1 MLNPDSRRPSLR
13 LNNTLTRTKE
23 LFSPREDNSVKMFTC
38 GPSVYRRPHLGNYRT
53 FLFED
58 VLQRYLEYLGY
69 RVHRVINFT
78 DVEDKAI
85 AEAKEKSLSVRE
97 LVDPVEEK
105 FFEESSRLRIQL
117 PGLIHRASTNVQ
129 EAARLVQRLMDE
141 GYAYRHQ
148 GDIFFD
154 PLKFEGFGKLF
165 GLDMS
170 RWPKKKVRFRKD
182 TYPGQRWNLGDFIL
196 WHGSAKVGEPAWDTS
211 IGRGRPSWNIQDP
224 AIIAEY
230 LGFEIDVACGG
241 VDNLFRHHD
250 YTIAVMEAL
259 SKRTFSRFWLHGE
272 HLLVDGAKMSK
283 SKGNIVYIE
292 DFTKNGYR
300 PEHLRFF
307 LIYGHYRSRK
317 NLTGKGLEGAAKKL
331 DDFRGL
337 VDILSAGIE
346 EPDSLPEETT
356 CPEATSL
363 LDVFEN
369 AMNDDLDVRGAFDGL
384 LEEVSGLADA
394 ARRGALEPVRRRLV
408 LGSLRRIDQV
418 LGVVFPSEK

>member
-1 MLNPDSRRPSLR
+1 M
-13 LNNTLTRTKE
+13 
-23 LFSPREDNSVKMFTC
+23 
-38 GPSVYRRPHLGNYRT
+38 
-53 FLFED
+53 
-58 VLQRYLEYLGY
+58 
-69 RVHRVINFT
+69 
-78 DVEDKAI
+78 
-85 AEAKEKSLSVRE
+85 
-97 LVDPVEEK
+97 
-105 FFEESSRLRIQL
+105 
-117 PGLIHRASTNVQ
+117 
-129 EAARLVQRLMDE
+129 
-141 GYAYRHQ
+141 
-148 GDIFFD
+148 
-154 PLKFEGFGKLF
+154 
-165 GLDMS
+165 
-170 RWPKKKVRFRKD
+170 
-182 TYPGQRWNLGDFIL
+182 
-196 WHGSAKVGEPAWDTS
+196 
-211 IGRGRPSWNIQDP
+211 
-224 AIIAEY
+224 
-230 LGFEIDVACGG
+230 ACGG

-363 LDVFEN
+363 LDVFET

-394 ARRGALEPVRRRLV
+394 ARRGALDPACRRLV
-408 LGSLRRIDQV
+408 LDSLRRIDQV
-418 LGVVFPSEK
+418 LGVVFRSEK